1 MSKYAAD
8 VTKTEIIINNTPFMV
23 NRYVWGEGENVF
35 TEYRVYEVSRMFGN
49 HSTITIENDLV
60 WGDVSSYFE
69 YDLFAHL
76 KAGTR
81 ERTIQVMSYIAFR
94 KSLAQSIIESA
105 LGIKNA
111 KII

>member
-1 MSKYAAD
+1 MGKYAAD
-8 VTKTEIIINNTPFMV
+8 ITKTEITIDDVPFMI
-23 NRYVWGEGENVF
+23 NRYVWGEGENQF

-49 HSTITIENDLV
+49 HSTITIENDIV

-69 YDLFAHL
+69 DDLFVHL

-94 KSLAQSIIESA
+94 KSLAQAIIESA

-111 KII
+111 RII

>member
-8 VTKTEIIINNTPFMV
+8 VTKTEIQIDNVPFMV
-23 NRYVWGEGENVF
+23 NRYVWGEGDNQF
-35 TEYRVYEVSRMFGN
+35 TEYRVYEIGRMFGN
-49 HSTITIENDLV
+49 HSTITIENDIV

-76 KAGTR
+76 KPGTR

-94 KSLAQSIIESA
+94 KVLAQAIVEIA
-105 LGIKNA
+105 TGIKNA
-111 KII
+111 RII